1 MRRVPMLPRPDWRQK
16 CEQVGFTFYDMP
28 SENNEPYWRENAAYE
43 LSMAEVDTL
52 EAETQELIDRCL
64 EAVNYAITHNRM
76 EEFGIPK
83 EFWPAIT
90 ASWQRKDPTVFGRFD
105 LAWQP
110 DGPAKL
116 LEYNADTPTSLIE
129 SSVVQWFWMKDMF
142 GDTKDQFNS
151 IHERLIAEWAAART
165 THWRLPEGAPLH
177 MASLRDNG
185 DGVLLAEDYDN
196 VAYMAEV
203 AQAAGF
209 KPQQL
214 FIEDI
219 GWSDQYQAFID
230 SQGKPIRSLYKL
242 YPWEWL
248 VHEAFAPH
256 IISSQQR
263 TKWMEPLWKMLLSNK
278 QLLVLLWE
286 LFPGHPNLLPAFNTD
301 VPLLNKKRV
310 RKPRLGREGAN
321 VHIFEASGALIESVA
336 GGYGNEGHVWQEYVP
351 LPTFDGWHAVIGS
364 WIVGKEPA
372 GIDFRETSGL
382 VTGDMA
388 FFVPHYINEPPA
400 A

>member
-1 MRRVPMLPRPDWRQK
+1 MQPRPDWQQK
-16 CEQVGFTFYDMP
+16 CADVGFTFYDLP
-28 SENNEPYWRENAAYE
+28 SENNEPYWRESAAYA
-43 LSMAEVDTL
+43 LSMTEVDTL
-52 EAETQELIDRCL
+52 EEETKELHDRCL
-64 EAVNYAITHNRM
+64 EAVEHAISHKRLD
-76 EEFGIPK
+76 EFGIPPQ
-83 EFWPAIT
+83 FWPLIEE
-90 ASWQRKDPTVFGRFD
+90 SWQRRDPTVFGRFD
-105 LAWQP
+105 LAWQA

-151 IHERLIAEWAAART
+151 IHERLIDAWATART
-165 THWRLPEGAPLH
+165 KHWRLPKDAPLH

-185 DGVLLAEDYDN
+185 DGVLITEDYDN

-209 KPQQL
+209 KPHQL
-214 FIEDI
+214 FMEDI
-219 GWSDQYQAFID
+219 SWSDTYRSFVDA
-230 SQGKPIRSLYKL
+230 SGHPIRNLYKL

-248 VHEAFAPH
+248 VNEKFAPH
-256 IISSQQR
+256 IITAWPR
-263 TKWMEPLWKMLLSNK
+263 TNWMEPAWKMVLSNK

-286 LFPGHPNLLPAFNTD
+286 LFPGHPNLLPAFTTD

-321 VHIFEASGALIESVA
+321 VHVFEANGALIESLP
-336 GGYGNEGHVWQEYVP
+336 GSYGHEGYIWQEYVP
-351 LPTFDGWHAVIGS
+351 LPAFDGWHAVIGS
-364 WIVGKEPA
+364 WIVGNEPA

-388 FFVPHYINEPPA
+388 FFVPHYIDI
-400 A
+400 

>member
-1 MRRVPMLPRPDWRQK
+1 MRRVPMQPRPDWQAK
-16 CEQVGFTFYDMP
+16 CVDVGFTFYDMP

-43 LSMAEVDTL
+43 LSLAEVDKL
-52 EAETQELIDRCL
+52 EEETQELIDRCL
-64 EAVNYAITHNRM
+64 EAVGYAITHERM
-76 EEFGIPK
+76 GDFGIPK
-83 EFWPAIT
+83 AFWPLIAK
-90 ASWQRKDPTVFGRFD
+90 SWNEKDPTVFGRFD

-142 GDTKDQFNS
+142 GDTRDQFNS
-151 IHERLIAEWAAART
+151 IHERLIAQWSKLRT
-165 THWRLPEGAPLH
+165 DQWRLPKGAPLH

-185 DGVLLAEDYDN
+185 DGVLLTEDYDN
-196 VAYMAEV
+196 VSYMAEV
-203 AQAAGF
+203 VTAAGF
-209 KPQQL
+209 TPKQT

-219 GWSDQYQAFID
+219 GWSDHYRAFTD
-230 SQGKPIRSLYKL
+230 AGADPIRNMYKL

-248 VHEAFAPH
+248 INESYAPH
-256 IISSQQR
+256 ILASWQR
-263 TKWMEPLWKMLLSNK
+263 TNWMEPIWKMLLSNK

-301 VPLLNKKRV
+301 VPLLGKKRV

-321 VHIFEASGALIESVA
+321 VHIFEASGELVESLP
-336 GGYGNEGHVWQEYVP
+336 GGYSDTGYVWQEYVA
-351 LPTFDGWHAVIGS
+351 LPEFDGWNAVIGS
-364 WIVGKEPA
+364 WVVGASPA
-372 GIDFRETSGL
+372 GIDFRETSSL

-388 FFVPHYINEPPA
+388 FFVPHYIT
-400 A
+400 

>member
-1 MRRVPMLPRPDWRQK
+1 MRRVAMQPRPDWQDK
-16 CEQVGFTFYDMP
+16 CTQVGFTFFDLP
-28 SENNEPYWRENAAYE
+28 SENNEPYWRESAAYE
-43 LSMAEVDTL
+43 LSMPEVDAL
-52 EAETQELIDRCL
+52 DDQTQELIDRCL
-64 EAVNYAITHNRM
+64 EAVEFAITHNRLA
-76 EEFGIPK
+76 EFGIP
-83 EFWPAIT
+83 EAFWPLIAE
-90 ASWQRKDPTVFGRFD
+90 SWQRKDPTVFGRFD

-151 IHERLIAEWAAART
+151 IHERLIDAWAATRT
-165 THWRLPEGAPLH
+165 EWRLPEGAPLH

-185 DGVLLAEDYDN
+185 DGQLLAEDYDN

-209 KPQQL
+209 KPRQV

-219 GWSDQYQAFID
+219 GWSETYRAFTD
-230 SQGKPIRSLYKL
+230 SHGQPIRNLYKL

-248 VHEAFAPH
+248 VNEQFASH
-256 IISSQQR
+256 IQTSWDR
-263 TKWMEPLWKMLLSNK
+263 THWMEPAWKMVLSNK

-286 LFPGHPNLLPAFNTD
+286 LFPGHPNLLPAFTTD
-301 VPLLNKKRV
+301 VPLLGKKRV

-321 VHIFEASGALIESVA
+321 VHIFEADGALAESLP
-336 GGYGNEGHVWQEYVP
+336 GGYGHEGYIWQEYAP
-351 LPTFDGWHAVIGS
+351 LPQFDGWNAVIGS
-364 WIVGKEPA
+364 WVVGNTPA

-388 FFVPHYINEPPA
+388 FFVPHYITL
-400 A
+400 